1 MVNKCQDST
10 FDIEHIFRF
19 FITAENC
26 LDFAFFVQKF
36 HRFFEQRSYFLRHW
50 GNLEIFRTAV
60 IRCAI
65 YFIQLGISDLKRK
78 TIPAALPCFLVCIF
92 SFPAKSQVNCHSF
105 MITRLIFIHI
115 LEQNLEYS
123 CTCLLFSTKMN
134 RLLRVY
140 STCLTAIGCACSRN
154 IFIIWITAMAS
165 KPSS

>member
-36 HRFFEQRSYFLRHW
+36 HWFFEQRSYFLRHW

-78 TIPAALPCFLVCIF
+78 TIPASLPCSLVCIV
-92 SFPAKSQVNCHSF
+92 SSPAKSQVSSHSF
-105 MITRLIFIHI
+105 MITRSILFTFWNKILNILVRYVCPFFNKDYSHIRSIF
-115 LEQNLEYS
+115 NLLDS
-123 CTCLLFSTKMN
+123 HWM
-134 RLLRVY
+134 
-140 STCLTAIGCACSRN
+140 CSRN
-154 IFIIWITAMAS
+154 IFII
-165 KPSS
+165 